1 MRVSQS
7 QSEFQQLSSREY
19 PTLLFL
25 LDHSWNS
32 DWNRDIDEGISVP
45 TMIQQEEGRG
55 YLSFNYDV
63 VESISLP
70 LPVN

>member
-7 QSEFQQLSSREY
+7 QSEFQLLSSREY

-25 LDHSWNS
+25 LDHS
-32 DWNRDIDEGISVP
+32 WNRDIDEGISVP